1 MKIPS
6 IRTTARSNKRRHE
19 QNGELTEDG
28 DDDDDDDRDGAEE
41 GEEEASESSP
51 MKKQRRQREDEQ
63 QQQRQ
68 QQQEQQQEEEEEEEE
83 EEERRVLP
91 HPVVE
96 TIYNSVK
103 ELATGFDES
112 TQNVIDKLEIIK
124 KGLIENNRIAKEALL
139 YAFEERIKAI
149 CEIARNNAL
158 VDKKI
163 KGIKDT
169 VANLRGEIGA

>member
-68 QQQEQQQEEEEEEEE
+68 QQQEQQQEEEEEEE
-83 EEERRVLP
+83 RRVLP

-139 YAFEERIKAI
+139 YAFEERIEAI

>member
-1 MKIPS
+1 
-6 IRTTARSNKRRHE
+6 
-19 QNGELTEDG
+19 
-28 DDDDDDDRDGAEE
+28 
-41 GEEEASESSP
+41 
-51 MKKQRRQREDEQ
+51 
-63 QQQRQ
+63 
-68 QQQEQQQEEEEEEEE
+68 
-83 EEERRVLP
+83 
-91 HPVVE
+91 VVE

-139 YAFEERIKAI
+139 YAFEERIEAI

>member
-28 DDDDDDDRDGAEE
+28 DDDDDDDRDGEEE

-68 QQQEQQQEEEEEEEE
+68 QQQEQQQEEEEEE

-139 YAFEERIKAI
+139 YAFEERIEAI

>member
-83 EEERRVLP
+83 ERRVLP

-139 YAFEERIKAI
+139 YAFEERIEAI

>member
-83 EEERRVLP
+83 RRVLP

-139 YAFEERIKAI
+139 YAFEERIEAI